1 MKFKS
6 KLSFVLIV
14 LFSFFII
21 LCSAG
26 CGDGSSGSGSS
37 GSRRCRNCE
46 VYQNRITSLEQE
58 NEELTQNLNSV
69 IVEREKA
76 KDEARKHYMVL
87 SIIAYVALGIGIVL
101 TGSFILMMR
110 STRKNMPKSAV
121 DNLHCP
127 RCGWEHAAGETVCK
141 NCKTHF

>member
-1 MKFKS
+1 M
-6 KLSFVLIV
+6 V
-14 LFSFFII
+14 FSVFII

-46 VYQNRITSLEQE
+46 VYQNRITSLEQKNKE
-58 NEELTQNLNSV
+58 FTQNLNSV
-69 IVEREKA
+69 IAERDKA

-110 STRKNMPKSAV
+110 STRKNMLKSAV